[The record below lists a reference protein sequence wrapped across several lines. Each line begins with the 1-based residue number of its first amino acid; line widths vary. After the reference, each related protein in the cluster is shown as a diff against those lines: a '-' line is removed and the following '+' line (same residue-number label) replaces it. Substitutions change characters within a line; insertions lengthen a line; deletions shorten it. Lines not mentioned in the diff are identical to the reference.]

1 MIPACKVWMDRMI
14 ISERKSKGS
23 FYISTVIVEFYPF
36 SVVYWIEILKDY
48 LDIKNS
54 CGFECDDLSFF

>member
-1 MIPACKVWMDRMI
+1 MI